1 MAKPDAVLIDAGT
14 GNLHSVYHALC
25 NLGFNI
31 LVTSSPADLEQDCRI
46 ILPGV
51 GAFGNFMAGLQERGL
66 IQPLRQAVEQGR
78 LLLGICVGMQALFET
93 SSEMGTH
100 AGLGLLPGRVVHF
113 PPLDPLKVPQT
124 GWNRLWPQGQETS
137 PLLEGLAPGPY
148 AYFNHSFYCDPA
160 RPADIAATT
169 DYGISFASMVQHE
182 ALYGV
187 QFHPEK
193 SQRVGQQILAN
204 FMRLHGALT

>member
-1 MAKPDAVLIDAGT
+1 MNTILRWSARSL
-14 GNLHSVYHALC
+14 S
-25 NLGFNI
+25 I
-31 LVTSSPADLEQDCRI
+31 LVL
-46 ILPGV
+46 GV
-51 GAFGNFMAGLQERGL
+51 LLVFAIGEGLNLSRFTGRELLLFAFF
-66 IQPLRQAVEQGR
+66 P
-78 LLLGICVGMQALFET
+78 LGICVGMQALFET